1 MEWLSAPRTS
11 TQEQVEFIS
20 KAAAVAKA
28 AGNRK
33 NEIELAAEHM
43 GLIKQYKNRC
53 ARWEQIL
60 A

>member
-1 MEWLSAPRTS
+1 MKIAVS
-11 TQEQVEFIS
+11 VI
-20 KAAAVAKA
+20 AAMAKA
-28 AGNRK
+28 AGNWK